1 MSASAVVVHSVR
13 KLTGLQR
20 EVLGLYRTVLRASKV
35 KEAAGH
41 PGIVAS
47 AREQFRREAESVG
60 KRNYQKIEYM
70 MRRGQKHVKMLSDPQ
85 VKNVT
90 QFLR

>member
-1 MSASAVVVHSVR
+1 MVKAVKVAK

-20 EVLGLYRTVLRASKV
+20 EVLSLYRVVLRAARE

-41 PGIVAS
+41 PGVLAA
-47 AREQFRREAESVG
+47 ARAQFRKEADSVG

-70 MRRGQKHVKMLSDPQ
+70 MRRGQKHVKMLADPQ
-85 VKNVT
+85 VKNVSV
-90 QFLR
+90 LR